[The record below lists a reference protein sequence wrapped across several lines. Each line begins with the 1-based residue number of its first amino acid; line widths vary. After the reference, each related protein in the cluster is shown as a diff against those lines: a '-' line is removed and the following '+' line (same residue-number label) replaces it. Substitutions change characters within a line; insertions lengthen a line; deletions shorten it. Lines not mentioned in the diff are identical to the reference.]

1 MLLICRNFIPSYRVL
16 GHTIDLGDAIYFK
29 ELLRN
34 MTTVLFKPF
43 VLNFEVNE
51 KL

>member
-1 MLLICRNFIPSYRVL
+1 MF
-16 GHTIDLGDAIYFK
+16 GHTIDLGDVIYFK

-34 MTTVLFKPF
+34 MTGVLFKPF